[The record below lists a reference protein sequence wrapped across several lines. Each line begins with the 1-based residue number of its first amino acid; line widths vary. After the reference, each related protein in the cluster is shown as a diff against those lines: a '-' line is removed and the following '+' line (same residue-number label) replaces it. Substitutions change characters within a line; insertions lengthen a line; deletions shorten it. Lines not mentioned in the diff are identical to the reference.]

1 MKSDA
6 LDNCMTVHAHARED
20 GKADGTPVFP
30 VQMFNQLVDMEP
42 TPPEPEH
49 AAIEPPAGEA
59 AVVAPAAIE
68 AAEEPPA
75 LPVPA
80 VVKKEEV

>member
-30 VQMFNQLVDMEP
+30 VQMFNQLVAMEP
-42 TPPEPEH
+42 TPEPEH